1 MRNDY
6 STRKTLGLVG
16 LGIMGARGAWRI
28 MGSTMRCFV
37 SILTATG
44 LLLVA
49 GCQTTEERPRAE
61 EQKPAQVKPD
71 QDGVQRVRVVA
82 GSYFFKPSHIVVK
95 ANVPV
100 ELTASRESG
109 VTPHDLVIHAVEAG
123 LAIKEEL
130 ATEPKKIS
138 FTATK
143 PGKYAIYCSKKL
155 PFVAGHREKGMEGV
169 LEVVP

>member
-1 MRNDY
+1 MAHN
-6 STRKTLGLVG
+6 
-16 LGIMGARGAWRI
+16 
-28 MGSTMRCFV
+28 GSTMRGLI
-37 SILTATG
+37 SIL

-49 GCQTTEERPRAE
+49 GCQTTEAPPRAE
-61 EQKPAQVKPD
+61 VQKPAQVKAD

-82 GSYFFKPSHIVVK
+82 GSYFFKPNHIVVK

-130 ATEPKKIS
+130 ATEPKKIT

>member
-6 STRKTLGLVG
+6 STRKTLGRASVLALVM
-16 LGIMGARGAWRI
+16 LA
-28 MGSTMRCFV
+28 FV
-37 SILTATG
+37 PA
-44 LLLVA
+44 VA
-49 GCQTTEERPRAE
+49 QEP
-61 EQKPAQVKPD
+61 VKPD
-71 QDGVQRVRVVA
+71 ADGVQRIRVVA
-82 GSYFFKPSHIVVK
+82 GSYFFKPNHIVVK
-95 ANVPV
+95 VNVPV

-109 VTPHDLVIHAVEAG
+109 ITPHDLVIRADEAG
-123 LAIKEEL
+123 LAVKEDL
-130 ATEPKKIS
+130 GAEPKKIV

>member
-6 STRKTLGLVG
+6 STRKTLGQASVLALVM
-16 LGIMGARGAWRI
+16 LA
-28 MGSTMRCFV
+28 FV
-37 SILTATG
+37 
-44 LLLVA
+44 
-49 GCQTTEERPRAE
+49 
-61 EQKPAQVKPD
+61 PALAQEPVKPD
-71 QDGVQRVRVVA
+71 ADGVQRIRVVA
-82 GSYFFKPSHIVVK
+82 GSYFFKPNHIVVK
-95 ANVPV
+95 VNVPV

-109 VTPHDLVIHAVEAG
+109 ITPHDLVIRADEAG
-123 LAIKEEL
+123 LAVKEDL
-130 ATEPKKIS
+130 GSEPKKIS